1 MDLCQ
6 TLLTST
12 KQGSTTSDS
21 EFLRVVSSVVCVL
34 SKVSL
39 PITWLPYLRHIRTR
53 MGLQSRSTDHDRV
66 EHDSV

>member
-21 EFLRVVSSVVCVL
+21 EFLRVVSSVCVC
-34 SKVSL
+34 SL
-39 PITWLPYLRHIRTR
+39 KFTWLPYLRHIRTR